1 MSEHVMIRAV
11 RSPAVAVLAAITLV
25 VAACTAEERPPETRS
40 AEACFGSRV
49 LSYRDLVA
57 EVVIPSGEQCGEG
70 TFTVVFTRGNDT
82 LARFP
87 EERHGVV
94 GFIGTAD
101 VNADGR
107 GEFFVATT
115 ATSADA
121 TGELYAYR
129 ETADGIE
136 RMSLAALSD
145 KQREGYTGG
154 DRFGFGAPDQLVR
167 AFPRGGSDTAWYG
180 YEYDMGRWVEIAR
193 PSWLR

>member
-1 MSEHVMIRAV
+1 MSERVMIRAV
-11 RSPAVAVLAAITLV
+11 RSPAVVVLAAITLV
-25 VAACTAEERPPETRS
+25 VAACTAEERPPETTS

-57 EVVIPSGEQCGEG
+57 EVVIPSDERCGEG
-70 TFTVVFTRGNDT
+70 TFTVVFTRGGDT
-82 LARFP
+82 LGRFP
-87 EERHGVV
+87 EERHGIV

-115 ATSADA
+115 STSTDA
-121 TGELYAYR
+121 AGELYAYR
-129 ETADGIE
+129 ETEGGVE
-136 RMSLAALSD
+136 RMPLAALTD
-145 KQREGYTGG
+145 QQREGYTGG

-180 YEYDMGRWVEIAR
+180 YEYELGRWVEIVR